1 MSTRTHV
8 SSVSP
13 VIPSSA
19 ANAAYVHLPPPARYN
34 AMECFRN
41 SSGYGG

>member
-8 SSVSP
+8 RSVSP